1 MVLLGVSG
9 PGPAYAGGARQC
21 TVGLVAHPFVPDGF
35 DPPRRL
41 DHERFF
47 LEPLGP
53 DHNEAD
59 HTAWTSSIDHI
70 RSTPGFP
77 WPDDGSSDA
86 WPTPM
91 SLEDNRR
98 DLEAH
103 ADDFVSRTGFTYTVR
118 SAEDGDV
125 IGCVYLY
132 PDRSGK
138 HDAEVRSWV
147 RASHADLDVELWR
160 AVTAWLERDWPFERV
175 RYAPRTA

>member
-1 MVLLGVSG
+1 
-9 PGPAYAGGARQC
+9 
-21 TVGLVAHPFVPDGF
+21 VAHPFVPDGF
-35 DPPRRL
+35 DPPHRL

-53 DHNEAD
+53 DHNDAD

-103 ADDFVSRTGFTYTVR
+103 ADDFGSRTGFTYTVR
-118 SAEDGDV
+118 SVENGDV

-132 PDRSGK
+132 PDRSGE

-160 AVTAWLERDWPFERV
+160 SVSAWLKRDWPFERV